1 MKQTEMIIRNTVSN
15 CFKDFLQSAI
25 FCFSIDSS
33 RENKESFVCKES
45 CCSEI
50 VSYQWKITSIFETNP
65 FYVEFSIFFFE
76 YSYPS
81 EHFELDPVAIISSYV
96 YEVFFHEM
104 DSKSCIIRL
113 IVSSSKLCTFHN

>member
-15 CFKDFLQSAI
+15 CFKDFLKSGN
-25 FCFSIDSS
+25 FCFPIDSS

-50 VSYQWKITSIFETNP
+50 VSYQWKITSILETNP

-81 EHFELDPVAIISSYV
+81 EHFELYAIAVVSCYV
-96 YEVFFHEM
+96 YEIFFHGM
-104 DSKSCIIRL
+104 DSKIGYKAYCVFLQTMYFS
-113 IVSSSKLCTFHN
+113 